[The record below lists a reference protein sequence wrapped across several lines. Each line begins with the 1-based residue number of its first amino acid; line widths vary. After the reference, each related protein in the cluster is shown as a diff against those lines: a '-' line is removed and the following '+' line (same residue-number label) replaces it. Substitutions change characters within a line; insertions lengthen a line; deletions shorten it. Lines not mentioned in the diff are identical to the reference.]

1 MIPVDPQPE
10 PTDFTRRVRKPG
22 RKFLAGVSQPKSK
35 DWKNKDYW
43 QKVLPDMRVAYK
55 GICAYCA
62 RWIPHSTGR
71 HSIDHFIPKSVEPS
85 LAYEWSNFRYVSA
98 RFNSRKGTRS
108 IIDPFQLN
116 EGWFTLDFSTFL
128 IKPNPT
134 LTTDQQKSIQDTIEV
149 LQLNRDED
157 LVTERQTW
165 VEEFWAGEISF
176 EHLEKKTPFIAYE
189 LERQNMIK

>member
-1 MIPVDPQPE
+1 
-10 PTDFTRRVRKPG
+10 
-22 RKFLAGVSQPKSK
+22 
-35 DWKNKDYW
+35 
-43 QKVLPDMRVAYK
+43 MRVAYK
-55 GICAYCA
+55 GICAYRA

-71 HSIDHFIPKSVEPS
+71 HSIDHFIPKSVESP

-108 IIDPFQLN
+108 ILDPFLLN
-116 EGWFTLDFSTFL
+116 EGWFILDFSTFL
-128 IKPNPT
+128 IKPNSI
-134 LTTDQQKSIQDTIEV
+134 LSADQQKSVQDTINI
-149 LQLNRDED
+149 LKLNTDED

-189 LERQNMIK
+189 LERQNMLK